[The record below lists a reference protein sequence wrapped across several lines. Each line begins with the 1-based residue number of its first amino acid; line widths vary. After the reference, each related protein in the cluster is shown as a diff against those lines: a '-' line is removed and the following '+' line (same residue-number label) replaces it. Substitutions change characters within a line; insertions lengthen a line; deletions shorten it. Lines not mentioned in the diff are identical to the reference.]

1 MKNCDDFYE
10 SQLVAVSVYDDDLP
24 DISESLEVACT
35 LAVVDSMDAS
45 EVLNSLSSP
54 SPPPDL
60 EINASEVLNSL
71 FPPFPPPTIN

>member
-45 EVLNSLSSP
+45 EVLNSL
-54 SPPPDL
+54 
-60 EINASEVLNSL
+60 
-71 FPPFPPPTIN
+71 FPPFPPPTIS